1 MTNKK
6 SKPIKKS
13 LVSHFKKHAALE
25 KLVLEEI
32 AELEM
37 LRNLKSDS
45 LRSRKKSEPA
55 FIENIGAVEIF
66 SMLEAETNFNK
77 ADEIYGEDRTRYAK
91 GLLTEIAKTGNRK
104 NLAGPPLLEALQDLR
119 RDFPNFSEAI
129 DQIECAVALS
139 HLSEQKWFQMQPIL
153 LLGPAGVG
161 KTAFAQ
167 RFASLLGVYFRRI
180 DVGTMS
186 TASVLTGLSLGWG
199 SGHLGEMLKTI
210 TSSPTANP
218 MIMLDEIDKMS
229 GHYMA
234 PMEPTLLSLLEKES
248 AATFRDE
255 ALLLRINCKH
265 ILWIATAND
274 LEKLSEPM
282 RSRFNIVN
290 VQSPSKEHFPQV
302 VRSIYR
308 KILQGNPWGHKFE
321 SVLDDKVI
329 ARLSTYSPRQ
339 ASNLLLL
346 ALGKAAVN
354 GKAAINPNDIPMD
367 DADESKKVRMGF
379 L

>member
-1 MTNKK
+1 MTKNKTK
-6 SKPIKKS
+6 ANKQTQ
-13 LVSHFKKHAALE
+13 VTHFKKHVAIE

-37 LRNLKSDS
+37 LRSLKSDS
-45 LRSRKKSEPA
+45 RARKKSEPT

-66 SMLEAETNFNK
+66 SMVEAETNFNK
-77 ADEIYGEDRTRYAK
+77 ASEIYGDERTRYAK
-91 GLLTEIAKTGNRK
+91 GLLAEIAKEGNRK
-104 NLAGPPLLEALQDLR
+104 NLAGPPGLESLQDLR

-129 DQIECAVALS
+129 DQVECAVALS
-139 HLSEQKWFQMQPIL
+139 HLAEQKWFQMQPIL

-167 RFASLLGVYFRRI
+167 RFANLLGVYFSRI

-199 SGHLGEMLKTI
+199 SGHIGEMLKTI

-218 MIMLDEIDKMS
+218 LIMLDEVDKMA
-229 GHYMA
+229 GHYMT
-234 PMEPTLLSLLEKES
+234 PMEPVMLSLLEKES

-255 ALLLRINCKH
+255 ALLLHVNCKH
-265 ILWIATAND
+265 ILWVATAND
-274 LEKLSEPM
+274 ISRLSEPM

-290 VQSPSKEHFPQV
+290 VKSPSKEQV
-302 VRSIYR
+302 PNILQSIYR
-308 KILQGNPWGHKFE
+308 KILQNNPWGHKFTQ
-321 SVLDDKVI
+321 SLDDKVI
-329 ARLSTYSPRQ
+329 ERLSTYSPRQ
-339 ASNLLLL
+339 ASNLMLL
-346 ALGKAAVN
+346 ALGKAAVSGN
-354 GKAAINPNDIPMD
+354 TAINPNDIPKG
-367 DADESKKVRMGF
+367 DAVEPQKVRMGF